1 MSGRKAAARARL
13 LCVDLSKSY
22 LVVEE
27 ETRKNAIL
35 GRENSTVSKDI
46 D

>member
-13 LCVDLSKSY
+13 LALSKSY
-22 LVVEE
+22 FVVEE

-35 GRENSTVSKDI
+35 GRENSTVSKDML